1 MKLIKGDNSAGHLD
15 LPKGYG
21 INVAYDTVEIGTFA
35 EKTTEWPKLKIKV
48 MSIEEYSGF
57 IGFNRNGRGV
67 LMEIMRGDIFLV
79 CILSVVSSGVHLFY
93 FGAVNFNMLKY
104 YLPYIGSLHFLVFW
118 GFSLT
123 ASTAF

>member
-1 MKLIKGDNSAGHLD
+1 
-15 LPKGYG
+15 
-21 INVAYDTVEIGTFA
+21 
-35 EKTTEWPKLKIKV
+35 
-48 MSIEEYSGF
+48 
-57 IGFNRNGRGV
+57 
-67 LMEIMRGDIFLV
+67 MEIMWEDIFLV

-123 ASTAF
+123 ASTALLLAVRLIPLVGHILWWGIWGGLTVSVQLYYSVMKKLPTAADLHSLFKIGRAHV